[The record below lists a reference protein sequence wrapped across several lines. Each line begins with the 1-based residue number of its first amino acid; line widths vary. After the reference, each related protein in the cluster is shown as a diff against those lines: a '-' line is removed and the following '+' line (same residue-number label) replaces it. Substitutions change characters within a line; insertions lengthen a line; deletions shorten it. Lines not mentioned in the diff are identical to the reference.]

1 MNNERKELLSLPVL
15 PARLN
20 RAEAAV
26 YLGFE
31 PDHISFL
38 IKWGLIKPLGRPAP
52 TGDKYFAAVKLAEL
66 RQDEEWLSRAT
77 LLVSKHWK
85 DKNARKTKNQNRE
98 ATGAWQKCS
107 NST

>member
-20 RAEAAV
+20 RAEAAL

-38 IKWGLIKPLGRPAP
+38 IKRGLIKPLGRPESN
-52 TGDKYFAAVKLAEL
+52 GDKYFAAVKLAEL
-66 RQDEEWLSRAT
+66 RQDEQWLSRAT
-77 LLVSKHWK
+77 LAVSEHWR
-85 DKNARKTKNQNRE
+85 DKNARKTKQRIGTTTVTEQE
-98 ATGAWQKCS
+98 AC